1 MREVKRKILVLG
13 VALLFLAMLATPVM
27 ATSPKK
33 IPVTITTEDFVP
45 SLATDVWTSGNVIH
59 GRGAILQHLT
69 FIIEGDGMP
78 TLTGSSYSIQH
89 FDVNTLN
96 GHGSAKQKVTFTF
109 PGGTFEGHRIRR
121 GLFVMMGPPGN
132 KVIPIHVEGVMH
144 AVFRGTGDYLGWTLV
159 VTKPP
164 GEPREAYMLIP

>member
-1 MREVKRKILVLG
+1 MKKKILFI
-13 VALLFLAMLATPVM
+13 VATLLTIAMLATPVM
-27 ATSPKK
+27 AKSPKK
-33 IPVTITTEDFVP
+33 IPVTITNEDFVYTFP
-45 SLATDVWTSGNVIH
+45 TDVWTSGDVIH

-69 FIIEGDGMP
+69 FIIEGDSMP

-96 GHGSAKQKVTFTF
+96 GRGSVKQKVTFTF

-121 GLFVMMGPPGN
+121 GLFVMEGPPGN

-144 AVFRGTGDYLGWTLV
+144 GVFRGTGDYQGWTLA

-164 GEPREAYMLIP
+164 GQPREAYMLIP